1 MYGLRRY
8 ERRFQF
14 ALVRK
19 IEKQYFSS
27 ERSSGPLDKSPVGRV
42 SRLAR
47 PSDKSDNDLFP
58 HRLRGQFQTL
68 LDKLR
73 AKETHTGDIAAGPV
87 EACNKVKLDGI
98 AGCAEYDGE

>member
-1 MYGLRRY
+1 MNVLRLSIKNGS
-8 ERRFQF
+8 FNGIK
-14 ALVRK
+14 A
-19 IEKQYFSS
+19 
-27 ERSSGPLDKSPVGRV
+27 
-42 SRLAR
+42 
-47 PSDKSDNDLFP
+47 
-58 HRLRGQFQTL
+58 L

>member
-19 IEKQYFSS
+19 IEKQY
-27 ERSSGPLDKSPVGRV
+27 KSPVGRV

>member
-19 IEKQYFSS
+19 IEKQY
-27 ERSSGPLDKSPVGRV
+27 KSPVGRV

-98 AGCAEYDGE
+98 AGYAEYDGE